1 LDWRECCGEKVG
13 EEGGGGIRGHVERV
27 QFSNWEV
34 RRGV

>member
-1 LDWRECCGEKVG
+1 MG

-34 RRGV
+34 QERCLR